1 MKRIVTTILKS
12 VLFFIG
18 WAIVCTFIPL
28 LNTENAAL
36 WRLWAEIT
44 PLLSIIAFTIVF
56 WLIEKKQVLPVN
68 KVAKSL
74 LSKNAFDP
82 VI

>member
-56 WLIEKKQVLPVN
+56 WLIEKKQVKLN
-68 KVAKSL
+68 L
-74 LSKNAFDP
+74 IKNPATG
-82 VI
+82 